1 MDAISYD
8 YSKPRLEFGIHPVFD
23 DSSSEML
30 QSVEPEVVPDE
41 GDAPEE
47 SASAQWVRRL
57 TTTVELDC
65 IPQMAQHE
73 ANTEQFVTQA
83 TGNNHTDGAW
93 PAEVKTNEFKDR
105 DRLLRRIK
113 NEAGYQS
120 AVINLSRTA
129 ESAISQNNTI
139 DLYEEYFQQV
149 DQEYATEPPSCK
161 TVAVFRDPNEIKR
174 SATKISWHP
183 ELANKV
189 AVSYSI
195 LQFQQMPDKMPITS
209 YIWDVNNPNQPDAT
223 ISPQSPLCCLV
234 YNPRSP
240 DHLVGGSYNG
250 MVGFWDLRKGSQPVV
265 TSVLE
270 KSHHDPVYDLFWT
283 QSRTGTE
290 CCSISTDG
298 QLLWWDTRKLDAGPT
313 DSMVLESPND
323 TIYGGTCLEY
333 KTDAGA
339 TRYLVG
345 TEQGHTLMID
355 RKAKKDA
362 ESTKSI
368 KTTYGLTHGKHHG
381 PVNAIA
387 RNPGNMKYFMT
398 VGDWTARIWMEDLKS
413 PLMTTPFDGSYLT
426 AGCWS
431 PTRHGVFFTTKA
443 DGTMD
448 CWDYHA
454 KQNEPTFSTKVAEC
468 ALTSIRVQS
477 QGQLVAIGSDDGT
490 TTILQLN
497 RALSE
502 LQHGEKS
509 SMSLMLERETRREK
523 NLDMRSLQKK
533 KDHKQHAPAKK
544 EPTPEEEEA
553 KKEQLRK
560 VEEEFN
566 AIIDKEKAKDAKAA
580 EAAAAAAEAEPAAE
594 EAAADA

>member
-1 MDAISYD
+1 M
-8 YSKPRLEFGIHPVFD
+8 
-23 DSSSEML
+23 
-30 QSVEPEVVPDE
+30 QSVPTGDE
-41 GDAPEE
+41 EAE
-47 SASAQWVRRL
+47 SQWVRRL

-73 ANTEQFVTQA
+73 ANTEMFVTQPA
-83 TGNNHTDGAW
+83 GTCHIDGAW
-93 PAEVKTNEFKDR
+93 PAEVKTTEFKDR

-120 AVINLSRTA
+120 AVMNLIKTA
-129 ESAISQNNTI
+129 EVAISQNNTI
-139 DLYEEYFQQV
+139 DLFEDYFQQV
-149 DQEYATEPPSCK
+149 EQEYATEPPACK

-174 SATKISWHP
+174 AATKISWHP

-250 MVGFWDLRKGSQPVV
+250 MVGFWDLRKGSQPVT

-313 DSMVLESPND
+313 DSMMLESPND

-333 KTDAGA
+333 KSDAGA

-345 TEQGHTLMID
+345 TEQGLTLMID

-368 KTTYGLTHGKHHG
+368 KTTFGLTSGKHHG

-398 VGDWTARIWMEDLKS
+398 VGDWTARIWFEDLKS

-426 AGCWS
+426 SGCWS

-448 CWDYHA
+448 VWDYHY
-454 KQNEPTFSTKVAEC
+454 KQNEPTFSTKVSEC
-468 ALTSIRVQS
+468 PLTSIRVQS
-477 QGQLVAIGSDDGT
+477 HGELVAIGSDDGT

-502 LQHGEKS
+502 LQHGEKA
-509 SMSLMLERETRREK
+509 SMAVMLDRETRREK
-523 NLDMRSLQKK
+523 NLDGLQKK
-533 KDHKQHAPAKK
+533 KDHKTGGGGGKK
-544 EPTPEEEEA
+544 EPTAEEEEA
-553 KKEQLRK
+553 NKEVLRR
-560 VEEEFN
+560 VEEEFYS
-566 AIIDKEKAKDAKAA
+566 IIDKEKAKADKKD
-580 EAAAAAAEAEPAAE
+580 AAAAAA
-594 EAAADA
+594 AADAE